1 MKKAFYQAVTE
12 TRQEMTANELKLDFE
27 LRGELMPAHGAPGD
41 LTDTATASATAT
53 SSATS
58 TSPETPT
65 VTQTPQ
71 GGTG

>member
-1 MKKAFYQAVTE
+1 MKKIIYEAVTE

-27 LRGELMPAHGAPGD
+27 LPRQLPPAHGAPGD
-41 LTDTATASATAT
+41 VTHTATASARPT
-53 SSATS
+53 SRATS